1 MIDPEKII
9 QILTI
14 VLIVMIVSFI
24 IFLVVFFI
32 VKMKEKQRNVE
43 KNKEIIKDK
52 NSEKQ
57 KETQKAEKE
66 IYSKRSIFN
75 FMEFDKIED
84 NMIIQKSGERYLMVV
99 ECQGINYDLM
109 SEQEQVAVEAG
120 FCQFLNTLRYS
131 IQIYVQTR
139 NVNLNESIK
148 LYKNRLKD
156 IENELNKKRI
166 QYQNMKNSTQDKEEK
181 NKAFFELTRISNL
194 YEYGQDIIYNTER
207 MSTNKNV
214 LSKRYYIIIPFYSS
228 EISEGDYQKEEI
240 QNMAF
245 SGLYS
250 KAQSIIR
257 AISACGVNS
266 KILDS
271 VDLVELL
278 YYAYNRDE
286 ASLGDLSNKLYEYED
301 VYSTATDV
309 LDKKIKLLNKRI
321 EKEALE
327 LAKRKTI
334 QAQSK
339 KQQELEEKEA
349 NIQNLIDKLAIDIIN
364 SNQDFIG
371 EDIANMAKEEI
382 HKDNKSSKRKRRTA
396 KNKNE
401 EEVEDVKETTR
412 KTTRKRE

>member
-84 NMIIQKSGERYLMVV
+84 NMIIQKIGSKYLMVI

-109 SEQEQVAVEAG
+109 SSAEQAAVEDG
-120 FCQFLNTLRYS
+120 FCQFLNTLRSS

-139 NVNLNESIK
+139 NVNLKESIN
-148 LYKNRLKD
+148 LYKNKLKE
-156 IENELNKKRI
+156 IEEELERKKI
-166 QYQNMKNSTQDKEEK
+166 EYQNAYNSKSSSEQELRRK
-181 NKAFFELTRISNL
+181 FFELTKISNL
-194 YEYGQDIIYNTER
+194 YEYGQDIVYDTEQ

-214 LSKRYYIIIPFYSS
+214 LSKRYYIIIPLYGS
-228 EISEGDYQKEEI
+228 ELETGSYEKSEI

-245 SGLYS
+245 SELFS
-250 KAQSIIR
+250 RAQSIIR
-257 AISACGVNS
+257 SISACGINA

-271 VDLVELL
+271 TELIELL
-278 YYAYNRDE
+278 FYAYNRDE
-286 ASLGDLSNKLYEYED
+286 ADMGNLPDLLYNYEGI
-301 VYSTATDV
+301 YSTAPDV
-309 LDKKIKLLNKRI
+309 LDKRMDLLNQKI
-321 EKEALE
+321 EKEAVE
-327 LAKRKTI
+327 LAKEK
-334 QAQSK
+334 AVVAKAK
-339 KQQELEEKEA
+339 KRIELEEKQE
-349 NIQNLIDKLAIDIIN
+349 NIDKLIRDLAIDIIN
-364 SNQDFIG
+364 DNKNFLG
-371 EDIANMAKEEI
+371 EDVAKEAINEVNKES
-382 HKDNKSSKRKRRTA
+382 KDQKKEVKKGNAKKTQRK
-396 KNKNE
+396 
-401 EEVEDVKETTR
+401 
-412 KTTRKRE
+412 KTS